1 MIKLAKIVFISGLNK
16 KPACFIKRQKKDLD
30 FSRPIRLNKKR
41 ELYIYNKYIIPKKL
55 LFFIANINK
64 T

>member
-1 MIKLAKIVFISGLNK
+1 MGAFLARKLLAK
-16 KPACFIKRQKKDLD
+16 KKDLD

-64 T
+64 TLHEKVKV